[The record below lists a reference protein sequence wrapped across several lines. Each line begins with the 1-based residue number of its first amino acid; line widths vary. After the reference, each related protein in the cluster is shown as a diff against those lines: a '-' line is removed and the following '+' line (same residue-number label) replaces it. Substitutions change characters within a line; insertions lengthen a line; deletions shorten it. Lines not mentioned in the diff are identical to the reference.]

1 MTNTQSHAQ
10 RELEILAQTVPDAL
24 ILEFKDELL
33 ALCEKFGQSGQ
44 SGGSAP
50 YVASALSSAVR
61 KLCLFETIAP
71 LTGEDDEWGRV
82 EADESMKYQNLRDSR
97 VFKDSQGR
105 AYFIEAMIKECPD
118 GSRWHGG
125 FWRTEED
132 YLTGNKELMIRPSGW
147 IKSFPFT
154 PKTFYLNVIE
164 KEVAKDDWEMWLAD
178 PKQLEEVAEYYD
190 LK

>member
-118 GSRWHGG
+118 GFQWYRMPVKLLVSSTVIIPAALSR
-125 FWRTEED
+125 
-132 YLTGNKELMIRPSGW
+132 P
-147 IKSFPFT
+147 
-154 PKTFYLNVIE
+154 
-164 KEVAKDDWEMWLAD
+164 
-178 PKQLEEVAEYYD
+178 
-190 LK
+190 